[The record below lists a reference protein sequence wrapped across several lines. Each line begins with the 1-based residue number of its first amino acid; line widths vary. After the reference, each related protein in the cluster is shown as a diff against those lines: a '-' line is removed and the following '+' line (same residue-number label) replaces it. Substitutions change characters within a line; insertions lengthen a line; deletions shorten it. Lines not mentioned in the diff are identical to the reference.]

1 MDRSPGAVPQID
13 VKSAFDQWKSGEIML
28 VDVREQDEWNQG
40 HIEGITF
47 IPLGQLPYRWRELD
61 PEQRWICVC
70 RSGNRSHYAAALLR
84 QAGIDAANLAGG
96 MVEWHTQRLPVSTPN
111 PDQPR

>member
-1 MDRSPGAVPQID
+1 
-13 VKSAFDQWKSGEIML
+13 VKSAFDKWKRGEIML
-28 VDVREQDEWNQG
+28 VDVREPDEWNQG
-40 HIEGITF
+40 HIEGSTF

-61 PEQRWICVC
+61 AEQRWVCVC

-84 QAGIDAANLAGG
+84 QAGIDASNLAGG
-96 MVEWHTQRLPVSTPN
+96 MVEWHTQKLPVTTAN